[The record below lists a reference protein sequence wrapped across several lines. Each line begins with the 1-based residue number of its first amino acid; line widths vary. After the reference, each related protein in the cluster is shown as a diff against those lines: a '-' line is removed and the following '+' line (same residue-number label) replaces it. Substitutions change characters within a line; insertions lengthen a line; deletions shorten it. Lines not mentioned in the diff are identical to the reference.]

1 MQADETQYAVF
12 IDAGSSGTRLHVYR
26 YLPQKWPRYA
36 RISPQ
41 QDVLKVEPGLSS
53 YAGRPEAAAASLQPL
68 LDFATSKVSA
78 QGLAGCAL
86 LHSSTSALPAAAASP
101 TTWHVTITKLQP
113 V

>member
-1 MQADETQYAVF
+1 MF

-68 LDFATSKVSA
+68 LDFATSKVRA

-86 LHSSTSALPAAAASP
+86 LHCTAAAMPCRLLQPAPASST
-101 TTWHVTITKLQP
+101 KL
-113 V
+113 